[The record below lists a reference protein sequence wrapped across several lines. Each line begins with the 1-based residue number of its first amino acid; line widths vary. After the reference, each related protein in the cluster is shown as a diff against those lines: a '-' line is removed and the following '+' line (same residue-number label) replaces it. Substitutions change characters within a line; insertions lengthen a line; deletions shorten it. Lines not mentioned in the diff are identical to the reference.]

1 MSPDE
6 DELWAVVGDP
16 SRRHVLDLLLA
27 HGEATPTALARDL
40 PFTRQAVAKHLAVL
54 DRAGLVTSRREGRET
69 LYRVRPE
76 RLEAAT
82 RVVAQVAAQ
91 WDARLSRIKHLAEAA
106 HRAGRGEAGV
116 SGAAP
121 PAASAPPPPR

>member
-27 HGEATPTALARDL
+27 HGEATPTALAREL

-76 RLEAAT
+76 RLQAAT
-82 RVVAQVAAQ
+82 PGGGQGAAPGGAPLAPVKHPAQ
-91 WDARLSRIKHLAEAA
+91 AA
-106 HRAGRGEAGV
+106 HPAAPGEGGV
-116 SGAAP
+116 SGAVP
-121 PAASAPPPPR
+121 PAASAPPPRP